1 MPIGQAAN
9 EFALRDVLQTLKRR
23 KWYVLAP
30 TGALLIAAA
39 ILAFSLPNR
48 YRARVLIAAEPAVAR
63 SHVRTEPAEE
73 LTYITEQLRAVR
85 ETLLSRPVL
94 EEVISDFNLYPRKGQ
109 AVTDVEIEAV
119 KSRVNVQVQGDY
131 TFYLGFDGDS
141 KEQATAVANRL
152 GQLFIDR
159 ASAFRERRAREE
171 SLFLEDELTRV
182 REQLVAQDRTIR
194 EYKTQNSGLFPA
206 GAESGIHM
214 IETLQKQR
222 QEVSARIAE
231 EEARQASIGAEMKSL
246 DDQGVQ
252 QLSEPKELRD
262 RRAELRGLS
271 SRYKKG
277 HPEIQRLQKEIA
289 ALEARDR
296 SAAQASDELSPL
308 YNRFTQLNAEQRGS
322 ELRLASFRD
331 ELAGVGSKLAEYQR
345 QLEAAPERERALTKL
360 AHDYDLLQTQ
370 YQTLLNR
377 QQDAKLSTRL
387 EELYKGLV
395 FTVIEPARPP
405 AGPHSPKRARMILL
419 GLVAGIALGAL
430 LAFGREHM
438 DTSFFEQEEVRS
450 ATGLPVLAGIPFLLN
465 GNGHKPGRPKGKLST
480 PVGPS
485 SLAAEQY
492 RLLGVRIR
500 EQLGSSPWAIGVT
513 SAVGGEGKTTTAIN
527 LAIELASV
535 VEGNVLLVDGDLR
548 RPRVQRAL
556 GLSPQPGLS
565 ELLCR
570 RDGNV
575 IKCISRLEV
584 SGLANGNG
592 LVSGNGGRNGA
603 KGVLHDSKALYVLPG
618 GAPRTD
624 SLRLLESQWAHAI
637 FDRLKREFEIV
648 IVDLPPML
656 PIADS
661 RVLARVTTGVLLVV
675 RSRRTRRELLPRALD
690 GFDSSK
696 ILGVVL
702 NDVDFRLSPCEYAY
716 RYYNKNYVAAS

>member
-1 MPIGQAAN
+1 MQIEQAAN
-9 EFALRDVLQTLKRR
+9 EFSLRDVLQTLRRR

-30 TGALLIAAA
+30 ALTLLIAAA
-39 ILAFSLPNR
+39 VIAFSLPNR

-63 SHVRTEPAEE
+63 SHVRTEQAEE

-94 EEVISDFNLYPRKGQ
+94 EKVITELNLYPRKGE
-109 AVTDVEIEAV
+109 AVPDAEIEAV

-171 SLFLEDELTRV
+171 SLFLEDELGRV
-182 REQLVAQDRTIR
+182 REQLLAQDRAIR
-194 EYKTQNSGLFPA
+194 DYKSKKGGLFPE
-206 GAESGIHM
+206 GAESGLHM
-214 IETLQKQR
+214 VETLQKQQ
-222 QEVSARIAE
+222 QEVSGRIAE
-231 EEARQASIGAEMKSL
+231 EEARQASTQAEMKAL
-246 DDQGVQ
+246 EDQGVQ

-262 RRAELRGLS
+262 RRAELRALS

-277 HPEIQRLQKEIA
+277 HPEMQRLQKEIA

-296 SAAQASDELSPL
+296 SSGQASDELSPL
-308 YNRFTQLNAEQRGS
+308 YNRFTQLSAEQRGS
-322 ELRLASFRD
+322 ELRLASFRA

-345 QLEAAPERERALTKL
+345 QLEAAPEHERALAKMT
-360 AHDYDLLQTQ
+360 HDYELLQTQ
-370 YQTLLNR
+370 YQTLLDR

-405 AGPHSPKRARMILL
+405 ANPHSPKRARMILL
-419 GLVAGIALGAL
+419 GLVAGIGLGAL

-450 ATGLPVLAGIPFLLN
+450 ATGLPVFAGIPFLVN
-465 GNGHKPGRPKGKLST
+465 GNGHKPGRPNGKLSA
-480 PVGPS
+480 PPGPS

-492 RLLGVRIR
+492 RLLGVRLR
-500 EQLGSSPWAIGVT
+500 EQLGSGPWALGVT

-565 ELLCR
+565 ELLSR

-584 SGLANGNG
+584 SGLVSGNG
-592 LVSGNGGRNGA
+592 LVAGNGGRGAA

-624 SLRLLESQWAHAI
+624 SLRLLESQWGHAI

-648 IVDLPPML
+648 ILDLPPML

-661 RVLARVTTGVLLVV
+661 RVLARLTTGVLLVV

>member
-1 MPIGQAAN
+1 MQIEQAAN
-9 EFALRDVLQTLKRR
+9 EFSLRDVLQTLRRR

-30 TGALLIAAA
+30 ALTLLIAAA
-39 ILAFSLPNR
+39 VIAFSLPNR

-63 SHVRTEPAEE
+63 SHVRTEQAEE

-94 EEVISDFNLYPRKGQ
+94 EKVITELNLYPRKGE
-109 AVTDVEIEAV
+109 AVPDAEIEAV

-171 SLFLEDELTRV
+171 SLFLEDELGRV
-182 REQLVAQDRTIR
+182 REQLLAQDRAIR
-194 EYKTQNSGLFPA
+194 DYKSGKGGLFPE
-206 GAESGIHM
+206 GAESGLHM
-214 IETLQKQR
+214 VETLQKQQ
-222 QEVSARIAE
+222 QEVSGRIAE
-231 EEARQASIGAEMKSL
+231 EEARQASTQAEMKAL
-246 DDQGVQ
+246 EDQGVQ

-262 RRAELRGLS
+262 RRAELRALS

-277 HPEIQRLQKEIA
+277 HPEMQRLQKEIA

-296 SAAQASDELSPL
+296 SSGQASDELSPL
-308 YNRFTQLNAEQRGS
+308 YNRFTQLSAEQRGS
-322 ELRLASFRD
+322 ELRLASFRA

-345 QLEAAPERERALTKL
+345 QLEAAPEHERALAKMT
-360 AHDYDLLQTQ
+360 HDYELLQTQ
-370 YQTLLNR
+370 YQTLLDR

-405 AGPHSPKRARMILL
+405 ANPHSPKRARMILL
-419 GLVAGIALGAL
+419 GLVAGIGLGAL

-450 ATGLPVLAGIPFLLN
+450 ATGLPVFAGIPFLVN
-465 GNGHKPGRPKGKLST
+465 GNGHKPGRPNGKLSA
-480 PVGPS
+480 PPGPS

-492 RLLGVRIR
+492 RLLGVRLR
-500 EQLGSSPWAIGVT
+500 EQLGSGPWALGVT

-565 ELLCR
+565 ELLSR

-584 SGLANGNG
+584 SGLVSGNG
-592 LVSGNGGRNGA
+592 LVAGNGGRGAA

-624 SLRLLESQWAHAI
+624 SLRLLESQWGHAI

-648 IVDLPPML
+648 ILDLPPML

-661 RVLARVTTGVLLVV
+661 RVLARLTTGVLLVV